1 MDCTPAIFHESTRI
15 RVICN
20 LFVVIILSTRKRVMI
35 MTKVMAM
42 EYSELYV
49 KRIRKLCK
57 ERGIAINRLATMSDV
72 KQSTL
77 DNIVR
82 GLTKNPGV
90 KTLHKIALAFNM
102 TLAEFLDFEELNE
115 YSFDDDNGE
124 E

>member
-1 MDCTPAIFHESTRI
+1 
-15 RVICN
+15 
-20 LFVVIILSTRKRVMI
+20 
-35 MTKVMAM
+35 M

-57 ERGIAINRLATMSDV
+57 DRDIAINKLATMSDV

-82 GLTKNPGV
+82 GLTKNPRV

-115 YSFDDDNGE
+115 YAFDE
-124 E
+124 EDEIE

>member
-1 MDCTPAIFHESTRI
+1 MGKSVCFRCYHHINPQTGNDNTGTVF
-15 RVICN
+15 
-20 LFVVIILSTRKRVMI
+20 
-35 MTKVMAM
+35 M

-57 ERGIAINRLATMSDV
+57 ERGIAINKLATMSDV

-82 GLTKNPGV
+82 GLTKNPRV
-90 KTLHKIALAFNM
+90 KTLHKIA
-102 TLAEFLDFEELNE
+102 LAEFLDFEELNE
-115 YSFDDDNGE
+115 YSLEGDTE